1 MDELEKQLKSLLD
14 SPGELQRLAQMAQ
27 GLLSGESPA
36 DDPPASLREAPPF
49 TKGGQGGA
57 ELMKKLAGLLA
68 GGGAGGKKALVEALG
83 PYLGETRRKKL
94 ARAASLAHAARLAG
108 ALLAQSGG
116 EGLL

>member
-1 MDELEKQLKSLLD
+1 
-14 SPGELQRLAQMAQ
+14 
-27 GLLSGESPA
+27 
-36 DDPPASLREAPPF
+36 
-49 TKGGQGGA
+49 
-57 ELMKKLAGLLA
+57 MKKLAGLLA